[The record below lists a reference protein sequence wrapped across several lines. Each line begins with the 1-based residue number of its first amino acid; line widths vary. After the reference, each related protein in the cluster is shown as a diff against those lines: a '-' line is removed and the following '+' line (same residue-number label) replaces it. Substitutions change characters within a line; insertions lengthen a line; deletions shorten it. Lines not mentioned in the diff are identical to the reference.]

1 MISNISSNI
10 YKELM
15 KKILFILVSIII
27 YRIGAHITVPGINTY
42 QVSILFKE
50 NSANINIISLFN
62 MFSGGALERM
72 SIFSLGLMP
81 YISASII
88 IQLMTGMFIKKD
100 ANSFSL
106 GRRENK
112 ITKYIRYSTVILS
125 VIQSI
130 GIAIGLLGSNIV
142 YYKGYLCKGIC
153 YLTIILTF
161 VTGAIFLMWLG
172 EQITEKG
179 IGNGISLII
188 LAGLGAGIPKALGK
202 TLYLTKKDESWNIRI
217 RIRIRNIRTILEL
230 LILVIIN
237 IAIVVVIESGQRRIK
252 VNYPRRLIGNKMY
265 ASQSSYLPIK
275 VNMAGVL
282 PAIFASSILL
292 LGLWLLGQC
301 INKSIIQAVSP
312 GQPLYI
318 ILFVLA
324 VIFFSFFY
332 TSIVF
337 NSKEVSIKLKKSGA
351 FIPGIRPGEKT
362 AIYIDKVTKRLTLF
376 GAIYIT
382 FFSLIPQFIM
392 VYCNIPFGGT
402 SILIMVV
409 VVMDFISQI
418 QSYLMANKY
427 EMAMKKYRVKI

>member
-1 MISNISSNI
+1 MISNI

-27 YRIGAHITVPGINTY
+27 YRIGAHIPVPGINTY

-88 IQLMTGMFIKKD
+88 IQLLTGMFIKKD
-100 ANSFSL
+100 VDSLNS
-106 GRRENK
+106 ENK

-142 YYKGYLCKGIC
+142 YYKEGIC

-202 TLYLTKKDESWNIRI
+202 TLYLTKKDESWNII
-217 RIRIRNIRTILEL
+217 TILEL
-230 LILVIIN
+230 LILVIIT

-275 VNMAGVL
+275 VNTAGVL

-332 TSIVF
+332 TSMVF

-409 VVMDFISQI
+409 VLMDFISQI
-418 QSYLMANKY
+418 QSYLMSNKY
-427 EMAMKKYRVKI
+427 EMAMKKYKI

>member
-1 MISNISSNI
+1 MINRKNISNI

-15 KKILFILVSIII
+15 NKIRFSLVSIII
-27 YRIGAHITVPGINTY
+27 YRIGAHIPVPGINTY
-42 QVSILFKE
+42 QLSIE
-50 NSANINIISLFN
+50 NSANIISLFN

-88 IQLMTGMFIKKD
+88 IQLMTVMFQKD
-100 ANSFSL
+100 GEV
-106 GRRENK
+106 GRNK
-112 ITKYIRYSTVILS
+112 ITKYIRYSTVILA

-142 YYKGYLCKGIC
+142 YYKGV

-188 LAGLGAGIPKALGK
+188 LSGLVAGIPKALGK
-202 TLYLTKKDESWNIRI
+202 TLELTKKDSSWNII
-217 RIRIRNIRTILEL
+217 TIFFL
-230 LILVIIN
+230 LILVIIT
-237 IAIVVVIESGQRRIK
+237 IAIVVFIESGQRRIK
-252 VNYPRRLIGNKMY
+252 VNYPRRQIGNKMY

-275 VNMAGVL
+275 VNMAGVI
-282 PAIFASSILL
+282 PPIFASSILL
-292 LGLWLLGQC
+292 FTASVGQW
-301 INKSIIQAVSP
+301 INKSIIQALSP

-318 ILFVLA
+318 ILFVLY

-351 FIPGIRPGEKT
+351 FIQGIRPGEKT
-362 AIYIDKVTKRLTLF
+362 AIYIDKVTKRLNLF

-418 QSYLMANKY
+418 QSYLMSNKY
-427 EMAMKKYRVKI
+427 ERAMKKYRKKI

>member
-1 MISNISSNI
+1 MISNI

-15 KKILFILVSIII
+15 KKIRFILVSIII
-27 YRIGAHITVPGINTY
+27 YRIGAHIPVPGFNTY
-42 QVSILFKE
+42 QVE
-50 NSANINIISLFN
+50 NSANIISLFN

-88 IQLMTGMFIKKD
+88 IQLITGMFPKFEKIKKD
-100 ANSFSL
+100 
-106 GRRENK
+106 GEY
-112 ITKYIRYSTVILS
+112 TKYIRYSTVILA
-125 VIQSI
+125 ILQSI
-130 GIAIGLLGSNIV
+130 GLEIGLVGSNIV
-142 YYKGYLCKGIC
+142 KGF
-153 YLTIILTF
+153 YLTIILTL

-188 LAGLGAGIPKALGK
+188 LSGLVAGIPKALGK
-202 TLYLTKKDESWNIRI
+202 TLYLTKKDESLNII
-217 RIRIRNIRTILEL
+217 PILEL
-230 LILVIIN
+230 VILVIIT

-252 VNYPRRLIGNKMY
+252 VNYPRKQIGNKMY

-275 VNMAGVL
+275 VNMAGVI

-292 LGLWLLGQC
+292 FTASLGQW
-301 INKSIIQAVSP
+301 IHKSIIQALSP

-382 FFSLIPQFIM
+382 FFSLIPQFLM

-409 VVMDFISQI
+409 VVMEFISQI
-418 QSYLMANKY
+418 QSYLMSNKY
-427 EMAMKKYRVKI
+427 EMAMKKSRI